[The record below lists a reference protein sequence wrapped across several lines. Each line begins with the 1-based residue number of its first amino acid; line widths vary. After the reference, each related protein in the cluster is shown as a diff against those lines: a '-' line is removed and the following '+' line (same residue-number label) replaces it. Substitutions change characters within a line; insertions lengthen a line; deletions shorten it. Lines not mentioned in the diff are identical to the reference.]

1 MGARKEFDAL
11 DASRADRRVAVGHAT
26 RWELSSIYPRAAEAL
41 AQQMASP
48 QTCES
53 IRRRHRDNI
62 WAIRDRR
69 NNALIGIYAMA
80 MLTED
85 GHRALLAG
93 EFEAHDPRL
102 AHVAETGERVSAIYK
117 WGIFAP
123 GIAAAAIPLISR
135 RLNVPPYDDINLYG
149 TGSTVAGRRIMTSV
163 GFRKLETLSAPNL
176 YHYERLG
183 NRASRNVNKYF
194 L

>member
-1 MGARKEFDAL
+1 M
-11 DASRADRRVAVGHAT
+11 
-26 RWELSSIYPRAAEAL
+26 
-41 AQQMASP
+41 AQLTASP
-48 QTCES
+48 QICES

-62 WAIRDRR
+62 WSIRDRR

-102 AHVAETGERVSAIYK
+102 AHVAETGDHVAAIYK
-117 WGIFAP
+117 WGVYAP
-123 GIAAAAIPLISR
+123 GVAAAAIPLIAR
-135 RLNVPPYDDINLYG
+135 RLQLPPYDEVDLYG
-149 TGSTVAGRRIMTSV
+149 NGSTEAGKRIMRAV
-163 GFRKLETLSAPNL
+163 GFRKLETLAAPNL
-176 YHYERLG
+176 YIYARLA
-183 NRASRNVNKYF
+183 NRAPKDLNQHS